1 MRLKQLFS
9 LAIFLV
15 LIQPAMAQWKLND
28 HTPVPVSTAINFQ
41 SAQLYATDEDANSYY
56 VWSDYRTGVIELY
69 VQKFDSKGVAQWQ
82 KDGVRIG
89 NVLNTYDI
97 LYSQRVIRPDGQ
109 GGAFIGWHYL
119 PDLNSRGHRQFYAQH
134 ISKEGKTL
142 WAEGGIKATDRE
154 LWTIEPY
161 DDVFD
166 IVVNNNQ
173 LLLIFNQYVGNT
185 GTNTVYTKKL
195 DFEGKTIEAEKKLF
209 ENNRIEDKVVYDAK
223 NSRFLAL
230 IKDNQSDYVF
240 QTFDANNAPLI
251 PKPIAV
257 YQNPVSGNSR
267 IDLFKVD
274 NQGNAVIGRTLSID
288 DGRKMVFAHKVD
300 IEGKPIWGTNG
311 LKMGSDY
318 TFDIQIVPTSD
329 GGGIATWLET
339 ANQQQPFKI
348 AKITATGGVLWQNDV
363 FVPKSD
369 KPYQLPNKLD
379 SDGKDGVYTLWL
391 APKTIGY
398 DLTVQHFDNNGSP
411 RFGVDGIAFKDFTYY
426 SGPRVIPYPKGGVIV
441 FWGANKE
448 ESDGIGYT
456 VDLYTNYINEVGR
469 FGFDDPSTIEVAT
482 PQVSKICAGQP
493 FTISIATGGPA
504 FNFDNVFKVL
514 ISDKNGSFANA
525 TEIGQDARKTIS
537 VKTISEL
544 EKGTYKIKVVST
556 SPAIESGNVVEITID
571 EPGAPIIT
579 ADKLSAC
586 VGGTFKLTA
595 SGCEGGTIKW
605 SNNQEGTS
613 ISLALDNTTS
623 FTAACSVPGCKNS
636 VPSNELSLKVSDAT
650 EAPVVTADKLSA
662 CLGETFKLSASG
674 CEGGTIKWSN
684 NQEGTS
690 ISLALENT
698 TVFTAVCTIAG
709 CTNSSATSKEISLQV
724 NKVTATA
731 TNTGPFYIGESV
743 KLNSTGGVKYSWTGP
758 VSFTSNEQN
767 PSILNATLAMGGI
780 YSVIVTDI
788 NNCTARAE
796 TTVLINNVLGVERE
810 VNIRTFPNPTS
821 HEVIV
826 EFYALA
832 NNQVNISLID
842 MKGSVIGERKLKA
855 SGGYQQEVVDIR
867 HFPRGQYLIKVNTS
881 QREVIKKIIIEN

>member
-9 LAIFLV
+9 LVIFLV
-15 LIQPAMAQWKLND
+15 ILQPAMAQWKLND

-56 VWSDYRTGVIELY
+56 VWSDYRAGVIELY
-69 VQKFDSKGVAQWQ
+69 AQKFDSKGVAQWQ

-89 NVLNTYDI
+89 NVLNAYDV

-109 GGAFIGWHYL
+109 GGAFIGWHLL
-119 PDLNSRGHRQFYAQH
+119 PDVNSRGHRQFYAQH
-134 ISKEGKTL
+134 ISKDGTTL
-142 WAEGGIKATDRE
+142 WANGGIKVTDRE
-154 LWTIEPY
+154 LWTAEPY

-173 LLLIFNQYVGNT
+173 LLLIFNQYIGNT
-185 GTNTVYTKKL
+185 GINTVYTKRL
-195 DFEGKTIEAEKKLF
+195 DFDGKTIEEEKKLF
-209 ENNRIEDKVVYDAK
+209 ENNRIEDKVIYDVK

-230 IKDNQSDYVF
+230 IKDNQFDYVF
-240 QTFDANNAPLI
+240 QTFDAENKPLTAN
-251 PKPIAV
+251 PVAV

-300 IEGKPIWGTNG
+300 IEGKSIWGNNG
-311 LKMGSDY
+311 IKMGSDY

-348 AKITATGGVLWQNDV
+348 AKLTATGSVLWQNDV

-469 FGFDDPSTIEVAT
+469 FGFDDSPVILAVP
-482 PQVSKICAGQP
+482 PQVPEMCAGQS
-493 FTISIATGGPA
+493 FNISINTSGPV
-504 FNFDNVFKVL
+504 FNFDNIFKVL
-514 ISDKNGSFANA
+514 LSDKNGNFTNA
-525 TEIGQDARKTIS
+525 TEVGQDARKTIS
-537 VKTISEL
+537 VKIPQEL
-544 EKGTYKIKVVST
+544 AKGTYKIKVVST
-556 SPAIESGNVVEITID
+556 SPVAESNNPVEITID
-571 EPGAPIIT
+571 ETPVPLITSNTMSTCAGDTFKLSGSCPGIVKWSNGQEGQAIYVPLQNTTTFTAVCSVPGCKNSATSSELLLKVNKPTIT
-579 ADKLSAC
+579 ADKTTGCL
-586 VGGTFKLTA
+586 GETFKLTV
-595 SGCEGGTIKW
+595 SGCEGGAIKW

-613 ISLALDNTTS
+613 ISVTLENSTK
-623 FTAACSVPGCKNS
+623 FTATCNVPGCSKS
-636 VPSNELSLKVSDAT
+636 VTSNE
-650 EAPVVTADKLSA
+650 
-662 CLGETFKLSASG
+662 
-674 CEGGTIKWSN
+674 
-684 NQEGTS
+684 
-690 ISLALENT
+690 
-698 TVFTAVCTIAG
+698 IA
-709 CTNSSATSKEISLQV
+709 LQV

-731 TNTGPFYIGESV
+731 SNAGPIYVGESI
-743 KLNSTGGVKYSWTGP
+743 KLSSSGGVKYAWTGP
-758 VSFTSNEQN
+758 NSFVSSEQN
-767 PSILNATLAMGGI
+767 PTIANATLAMGGV
-780 YSVIVTDI
+780 YAVLVTDN
-788 NNCTARAE
+788 NNCTAKAE
-796 TTVLINNVLGVERE
+796 TTVLINNLLSIEKE

-826 EFYALA
+826 EFYAMA
-832 NNQVNISLID
+832 NNPVSISLID
-842 MKGSVIGERKLKA
+842 MKGSVIGERKIKA
-855 SGGYQQEVVDIR
+855 LGGYQQEVVDIR
-867 HFPRGQYLIKVNTS
+867 YFARGQYLVKVNTS
-881 QREVIKKIIIEN
+881 KKEVVKKIIIEN

>member
-1 MRLKQLFS
+1 MRLKQLLS

-15 LIQPAMAQWKLND
+15 ILQPAMAQWKLND
-28 HTPVPVSTAINFQ
+28 HTPVSVSTAINFQ

-89 NVLNTYDI
+89 NVLNAYDV

-109 GGAFIGWHYL
+109 GGAFIGWHLL
-119 PDLNSRGHRQFYAQH
+119 PDVNSRGHRQFYAQH
-134 ISKEGKTL
+134 ISKDGKTL
-142 WAEGGIKATDRE
+142 WANGGIKVTDRE
-154 LWTIEPY
+154 LWTAEPY

-166 IVVNNNQ
+166 IVVSNNQ
-173 LLLIFNQYVGNT
+173 LLLIFNQYIGNT
-185 GTNTVYTKKL
+185 GINTVYTKKM
-195 DFEGKTIEAEKKLF
+195 DFDGKTVEEEKKLF
-209 ENNRIEDKVVYDAK
+209 ENNRIEDKVIYDVK

-230 IKDNQSDYVF
+230 IKDNQFDYVF
-240 QTFDANNAPLI
+240 QTFDADNKPLI
-251 PKPIAV
+251 PNPIAV

-267 IDLFKVD
+267 IDVFKVD

-300 IEGKPIWGTNG
+300 IEGKPIWGNNG
-311 LKMGSDY
+311 IKMGSDY

-329 GGGIATWLET
+329 GGGIATWVET

-348 AKITATGGVLWQNDV
+348 AKITATGSVLWQNDV

-391 APKTIGY
+391 TPKTIGY

-469 FGFDDPSTIEVAT
+469 FGFDDPSSIEVAN

-493 FTISIATGGPA
+493 FTISFVTNGPA
-504 FNFDNVFKVL
+504 LNFDNVFKVL
-514 ISDKNGSFANA
+514 LSDKNGSFANA
-525 TEIGQDARKTIS
+525 TEIGQDTRKTIS
-537 VKTISEL
+537 VKTALDL

-556 SPAIESGNVVEITID
+556 SPVVESSNLVEITID

-579 ADKLSAC
+579 SDKIAACFGETFKLTASGCEGGTVKWSNNQEGTSISLALENSTSFTAVCSVAGCKNSVASNEIALQVNKAIITADKMSGCL
-586 VGGTFKLTA
+586 GETFKLTA

-613 ISLALDNTTS
+613 ISLTLQNSTT
-623 FTAACSVPGCKNS
+623 FTATCTVPGCGNP
-636 VPSNELSLKVSDAT
+636 VISN
-650 EAPVVTADKLSA
+650 
-662 CLGETFKLSASG
+662 
-674 CEGGTIKWSN
+674 
-684 NQEGTS
+684 
-690 ISLALENT
+690 
-698 TVFTAVCTIAG
+698 
-709 CTNSSATSKEISLQV
+709 EISLQV

-731 TNTGPFYIGESV
+731 SNAGPIYVGESI
-743 KLNSTGGVKYSWTGP
+743 KLSSTGGVKYAWTGP
-758 VSFTSNEQN
+758 ASFASNEQN
-767 PSILNATLAMGGI
+767 PTISNATLAMGGV
-780 YSVIVTDI
+780 YGVLVTDN
-788 NNCTARAE
+788 NNCTAKAE
-796 TTVLINNVLGVERE
+796 TTVLINNLLGIERE

-826 EFYALA
+826 EFYATA
-832 NNQVNISLID
+832 NNQVSISLID
-842 MKGSVIGERKLKA
+842 MRGSVIGERKIKA
-855 SGGYQQEVVDIR
+855 IGGYQQEVVDIR
-867 HFPRGQYLIKVNTS
+867 YFARGQYLVKVNTS
-881 QREVIKKIIIEN
+881 QKEVVKKIIIEN

>member
-9 LAIFLV
+9 LAIFLMI
-15 LIQPAMAQWKLND
+15 LQPAMAQWKLND

-69 VQKFDSKGVAQWQ
+69 AQKFDSKGVAQWQ

-89 NVLNTYDI
+89 NVLNEYDP
-97 LYSQRVIRPDGQ
+97 LFSQRVIRPDGQ
-109 GGAFIGWHYL
+109 GGAFIGWHLL
-119 PDLNSRGHRQFYAQH
+119 PDVNSRGHRQFYAQH
-134 ISKEGKTL
+134 ISKEGTTL
-142 WAEGGIKATDRE
+142 WANGGIKVTDRE
-154 LWTIEPY
+154 LWTAEPY

-173 LLLIFNQYVGNT
+173 LLLIFNQYIGNT
-185 GTNTVYTKKL
+185 GINTVYTKRL
-195 DFEGKTIEAEKKLF
+195 DFDGKTIEEEKKLF
-209 ENNRIEDKVVYDAK
+209 ENNRIEDKVIYDAK

-230 IKDNQSDYVF
+230 IKDNQFDYVF
-240 QTFDANNAPLI
+240 QTFDATNQPLI
-251 PKPIAV
+251 ANPIAV
-257 YQNPVSGNSR
+257 YQNSVSGNSR

-300 IEGKPIWGTNG
+300 IEGKPIWGANG
-311 LKMGSDY
+311 IKMGSDY

-329 GGGIATWLET
+329 GGGIATWVET

-348 AKITATGGVLWQNDV
+348 AKITATGSVLWQNDV

-369 KPYQLPNKLD
+369 KPYLLPNKLD

-411 RFGVDGIAFKDFTYY
+411 RFGVDGISFKDFTYY

-469 FGFDDPSTIEVAT
+469 FGFDDSPVIQTVPLQTTAF
-482 PQVSKICAGQP
+482 CAGQS
-493 FTISIATGGPA
+493 FSISVNTTGPA

-514 ISDKNGSFANA
+514 LSDKNGNFTNA
-525 TEIGQDARKTIS
+525 TEIGQDARKTIN
-537 VKTISEL
+537 VKTPQDL

-556 SPAIESGNVVEITID
+556 SPVVESNMVEITIG

-579 ADKLSAC
+579 SDKMTACSGETFKLTASGCEGGIVKWSNNQEGTSISIVLENSTTFTAVCSVAGCKNSVASNEISLQVNKATITADKMAGCL
-586 VGGTFKLTA
+586 GETFKLTA

-613 ISLALDNTTS
+613 ISVTLENSTK
-623 FTAACSVPGCKNS
+623 FTATCTVPGC
-636 VPSNELSLKVSDAT
+636 SN
-650 EAPVVTADKLSA
+650 PVT
-662 CLGETFKLSASG
+662 
-674 CEGGTIKWSN
+674 SN
-684 NQEGTS
+684 
-690 ISLALENT
+690 
-698 TVFTAVCTIAG
+698 
-709 CTNSSATSKEISLQV
+709 EISLQV
-724 NKVTATA
+724 NKLTATA
-731 TNTGPFYIGESV
+731 SNAGPIYVGESI
-743 KLNSTGGVKYSWTGP
+743 KLSSTGGVKYAWTGP
-758 VSFTSNEQN
+758 NSFVSNEQN
-767 PSILNATLAMGGI
+767 PTIANATLAMGGV
-780 YSVIVTDI
+780 YAVVVSDN
-788 NNCTARAE
+788 NNCTTKAE
-796 TTVLINNVLGVERE
+796 TTVLINNLLGIERE

-821 HEVIV
+821 HEVVV
-826 EFYALA
+826 EFYAMA
-832 NNQVNISLID
+832 NSSVNISLID
-842 MKGSVIGERKLKA
+842 MKGSVIGERKIKA
-855 SGGYQQEVVDIR
+855 LGGYQQEVVDIR
-867 HFPRGQYLIKVNTS
+867 YFTRGQYLVKVNTS
-881 QREVIKKIIIEN
+881 QKEVVKKIIIEN